1 MGAAYLCYTLALS
14 NLFYR
19 VLDGRPGEVADDATI
34 TPVQAWLPPVLT
46 KENSI
51 YNAARCRGWAL
62 VTHCKGGVE
71 ILRAIID
78 QYIHTNTT
86 ATLTQYSCCIAQLI
100 SLLGQVAK
108 DECALVAQDLIEV
121 RNSLR
126 QPGK

>member
-1 MGAAYLCYTLALS
+1 M
-14 NLFYR
+14 
-19 VLDGRPGEVADDATI
+19 LDSQPGEVADDATI
-34 TPVQAWLPPVLT
+34 TRIQVWLLPALI

-62 VTHCKGGVE
+62 VIHCKGGVE

-100 SLLGQVAK
+100 SLLGQVTK
-108 DECALVAQDLIEV
+108 DECALVTHDFIEM
-121 RNSLR
+121 RNPL
-126 QPGK
+126 